1 MIDLSNLHVSGVS
14 SRLTLSKDEWISV
27 LRLATFWYFLKFRKL
42 AISELDQAG
51 ELTPKDKV
59 VYGRKFKIQA
69 WLTAGCMELVGRD
82 ETISKEE
89 AIAIDYETTFA
100 LFRIREKRLRQFI
113 AVTIDIEDVLKEEL
127 DVIKHFETE
136 YEEVDVDIEFESTAN
151 LTSPP
156 FSLGNS
162 PPILI
167 AEQQPMDD
175 YVKDEQEYFNP
186 IVFSSKKKKKMH

>member
-100 LFRIREKRLRQFI
+100 LFRIREQHLRQPFTNITI
-113 AVTIDIEDVLKEEL
+113 AIEDILKEEL
-127 DVIKHFETE
+127 DVIEHFETE
-136 YEEVDVDIEFESTAN
+136 YE
-151 LTSPP
+151 
-156 FSLGNS
+156 
-162 PPILI
+162 
-167 AEQQPMDD
+167 
-175 YVKDEQEYFNP
+175 
-186 IVFSSKKKKKMH
+186 